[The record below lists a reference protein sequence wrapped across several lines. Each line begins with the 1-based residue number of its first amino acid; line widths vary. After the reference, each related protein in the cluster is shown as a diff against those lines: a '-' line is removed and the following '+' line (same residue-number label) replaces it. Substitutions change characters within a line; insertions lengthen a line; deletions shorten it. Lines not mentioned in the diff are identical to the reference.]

1 MTFLDQYIVSRT
13 KNRMRLRIPQLKSNE
28 TAVKIFDEVRNVA
41 GIETADINETTGS
54 LLIRFVPELFD
65 EQQLEKIL
73 QHNLE
78 GLPVSSRCAP
88 EKILRSKEASQGG
101 ERQHDAL
108 WRRHPCINLAEKL
121 ETPYICGNRVH
132 RVHAFAYVSVPK
144 DFDEI
149 TQGLQDSEAFFLS
162 LL

>member
-13 KNRMRLRIPQLKSNE
+13 KSRMRLRIPQLKSNE

-41 GIETADINETTGS
+41 GIKTADINETTGS

-78 GLPVSSRCAP
+78 GLPVSIRCAP
-88 EKILRSKEASQGG
+88 EKILRSKELRRVENGSMMLFGGATLASI
-101 ERQHDAL
+101 L
-108 WRRHPCINLAEKL
+108 LKNWKL
-121 ETPYICGNRVH
+121 HTYAGI
-132 RVHAFAYVSVPK
+132 AYTV
-144 DFDEI
+144 F
-149 TQGLQDSEAFFLS
+149 T
-162 LL
+162 LLHMYRYRKTLTR

>member
-13 KNRMRLRIPQLKSNE
+13 KSRMRLRIPQLKSNE

-88 EKILRSKEASQGG
+88 EKILRSKELRSE
-101 ERQHDAL
+101 ER
-108 WRRHPCINLAEKL
+108 
-121 ETPYICGNRVH
+121 RVG
-132 RVHAFAYVSVPK
+132 K
-144 DFDEI
+144 EC
-149 TQGLQDSEAFFLS
+149 
-162 LL
+162 

>member
-13 KNRMRLRIPQLKSNE
+13 KSRMRLRIPQLKSNE
-28 TAVKIFDEVRNVA
+28 TAVKIFDEVRNLA
-41 GIETADINETTGS
+41 AQPGRA
-54 LLIRFVPELFD
+54 PC
-65 EQQLEKIL
+65 QQSVRARENSEK
-73 QHNLE
+73 Q
-78 GLPVSSRCAP
+78 G
-88 EKILRSKEASQGG
+88 ASQGG

-108 WRRHPCINLAEKL
+108 WRSHPCINLAEKL

>member
-13 KNRMRLRIPQLKSNE
+13 KSRMRLRIPQLKSNE

-41 GIETADINETTGS
+41 GIETAQPG
-54 LLIRFVPELFD
+54 RAPR
-65 EQQLEKIL
+65 QQSVRSRENSEK
-73 QHNLE
+73 Q
-78 GLPVSSRCAP
+78 G
-88 EKILRSKEASQGG
+88 ASQGG

-108 WRRHPCINLAEKL
+108 WRSHPCINLAEKL
-121 ETPYICGNRVH
+121 ETPYICGNCVH
-132 RVHAFAYVSVPK
+132 RVHAFAYASVPK

>member
-13 KNRMRLRIPQLKSNE
+13 KSRMRLRIPQLKSNE

-41 GIETADINETTGS
+41 GIETTGS

-88 EKILRSKEASQGG
+88 EKILRSKELRRVENGSMMLFGGATLASI
-101 ERQHDAL
+101 L
-108 WRRHPCINLAEKL
+108 LKNWKL
-121 ETPYICGNRVH
+121 HTYAGI
-132 RVHAFAYVSVPK
+132 AYTV
-144 DFDEI
+144 F
-149 TQGLQDSEAFFLS
+149 T
-162 LL
+162 LLHMYRYRKTLTR

>member
-13 KNRMRLRIPQLKSNE
+13 KSRMRLRIPQLKSNE

-41 GIETADINETTGS
+41 GIETAGS

-88 EKILRSKEASQGG
+88 EKILRSKELRRVENGSMMLFGGATLASI
-101 ERQHDAL
+101 L
-108 WRRHPCINLAEKL
+108 LKNWKL
-121 ETPYICGNRVH
+121 HTYAGI
-132 RVHAFAYVSVPK
+132 AYTV
-144 DFDEI
+144 F
-149 TQGLQDSEAFFLS
+149 T
-162 LL
+162 LLHMYRYRKTLTR

>member
-13 KNRMRLRIPQLKSNE
+13 KSRMRLRIPQLKSNE

-73 QHNLE
+73 QHNLK
-78 GLPVSSRCAP
+78 GS
-88 EKILRSKEASQGG
+88 
-101 ERQHDAL
+101 
-108 WRRHPCINLAEKL
+108 
-121 ETPYICGNRVH
+121 
-132 RVHAFAYVSVPK
+132 
-144 DFDEI
+144 
-149 TQGLQDSEAFFLS
+149 LS
-162 LL
+162 AVGARPRKF

>member
-13 KNRMRLRIPQLKSNE
+13 KRRMRLRIPQLNSTE
-28 TAVKIFDEVRNVA
+28 TAVKIFDAVRNVA

-88 EKILRSKEASQGG
+88 EKILRSKELRRVENGSMMLFGG
-101 ERQHDAL
+101 
-108 WRRHPCINLAEKL
+108 INLAEKL

>member
-13 KNRMRLRIPQLKSNE
+13 KSRMRLRIPQLKSNE

-54 LLIRFVPELFD
+54 LLFD

-88 EKILRSKEASQGG
+88 EKILRSKELRRVENGSMMLFGGATLASI
-101 ERQHDAL
+101 L
-108 WRRHPCINLAEKL
+108 LKNWKL
-121 ETPYICGNRVH
+121 HTYAGI
-132 RVHAFAYVSVPK
+132 AYTV
-144 DFDEI
+144 F
-149 TQGLQDSEAFFLS
+149 T
-162 LL
+162 LLHMYRYRKTLTR

>member
-13 KNRMRLRIPQLKSNE
+13 KSRMRLRIPQLKSNE

-78 GLPVSSRCAP
+78 GLPVSSRCTP
-88 EKILRSKEASQGG
+88 EKILRSKELRRVENGSMMLFGGATLASI
-101 ERQHDAL
+101 L
-108 WRRHPCINLAEKL
+108 LKNWKL
-121 ETPYICGNRVH
+121 HTYAGI
-132 RVHAFAYVSVPK
+132 AYTV
-144 DFDEI
+144 F
-149 TQGLQDSEAFFLS
+149 T
-162 LL
+162 LLHMYRYRKTLTR

>member
-13 KNRMRLRIPQLKSNE
+13 KSRMRLRIPQLKSNE

-88 EKILRSKEASQGG
+88 EKILRSKELRRVENGSMMLFGGATLASI
-101 ERQHDAL
+101 L
-108 WRRHPCINLAEKL
+108 LKNWKL
-121 ETPYICGNRVH
+121 HTICGNRVH